1 MQSPNQ
7 DDHPPCLSCLW
18 ASLFTVAVRTRG
30 TAGPNPAGCFS
41 NQLSGTESPTKKLCV
56 CVCLSVC
63 AAMCL
68 SNPHL
73 PRQFQDHHSDRF
85 NDQWQS
91 GLQLRAGI
99 SVLSQPIRA
108 EMLGNWKGQA
118 EPYESACA
126 HTYTHTHT
134 HTHTHRPTKLS
145 HIYIYYNWH
154 SQNTHIHITFFFVS
168 ENQGAGDST
177 AHLCRFLLP
186 WKNKDRAQQE
196 IKLIEQ
202 PFWLGSKREGSMCFS
217 TEIKCDDQSPAGL
230 TLPQGSSSP

>member
-1 MQSPNQ
+1 MISSECKAQIRTIIPPAFHVYEPRYLPWQSGPGGQ
-7 DDHPPCLSCLW
+7 
-18 ASLFTVAVRTRG
+18 RG
-30 TAGPNPAGCFS
+30 RIPLDAF
-41 NQLSGTESPTKKLCV
+41 PTNYPGRKAQPKNCV

-126 HTYTHTHT
+126 HTHTHT

-145 HIYIYYNWH
+145 HIYIYYN
-154 SQNTHIHITFFFVS
+154 
-168 ENQGAGDST
+168 
-177 AHLCRFLLP
+177 
-186 WKNKDRAQQE
+186 
-196 IKLIEQ
+196 
-202 PFWLGSKREGSMCFS
+202 
-217 TEIKCDDQSPAGL
+217 
-230 TLPQGSSSP
+230 